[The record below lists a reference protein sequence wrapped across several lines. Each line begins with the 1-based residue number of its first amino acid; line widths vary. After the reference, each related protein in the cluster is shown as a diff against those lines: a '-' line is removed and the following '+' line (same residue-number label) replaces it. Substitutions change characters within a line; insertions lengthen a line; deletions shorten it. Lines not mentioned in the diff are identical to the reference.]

1 MAELVDAPD
10 LKSVG
15 YISRA
20 SSSLASGIGGAKGS
34 CSLVRIKGAN
44 IAITIEM
51 YIMSEQNIH
60 AYGTVEYY
68 REYFADIIADVGTYD
83 EIERNRV
90 TMANVIEGFKQAIQE
105 WMVYHDTSARSY
117 RELLNMFVSSGLET
131 PEQLSQEEAELP
143 PIPSFPS
150 LMQ

>member
-1 MAELVDAPD
+1 
-10 LKSVG
+10 
-15 YISRA
+15 
-20 SSSLASGIGGAKGS
+20 
-34 CSLVRIKGAN
+34 
-44 IAITIEM
+44 M

-90 TMANVIEGFKQAIQE
+90 TMANVMEGFKQAVQE

-117 RELLNMFVSSGLET
+117 RELLNMFISSGLET

-143 PIPSFPS
+143 DIPSFPS